1 MRTRDKEFG
10 TIEFTGK
17 VKEKTHCPAMF
28 HPNEDFLSYN
38 RLTLIGD
45 KFKGVDL
52 LQVRG
57 KLVKCKL
64 VESKSYVGSLHTL
77 KGEGFS
83 TQSGISRSGPGLDDD
98 SI

>member
-10 TIEFTGK
+10 SIEFTGK
-17 VKEKTHCPAMF
+17 VKEKTHCSEMF
-28 HPNEDFLSYN
+28 HQDEDFLSYN

-45 KFKGVDL
+45 KLKGADL
-52 LQVRG
+52 LRVSG
-57 KLVKCKL
+57 GLVKYKLVK
-64 VESKSYVGSLHTL
+64 SKSDVGSLQTL
-77 KGEGFS
+77 KAEGFS